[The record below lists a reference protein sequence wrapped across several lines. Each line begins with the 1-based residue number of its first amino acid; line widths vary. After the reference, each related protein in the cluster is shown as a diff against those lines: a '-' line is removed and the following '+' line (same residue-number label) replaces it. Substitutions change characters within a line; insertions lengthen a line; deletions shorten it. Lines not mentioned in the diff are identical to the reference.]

1 MMTLY
6 KSTVVNR
13 LLLAL
18 AILLPLSCGRT
29 AEPQVI
35 LDTDIDS
42 DVDDVQ
48 ALAMAHTLAS
58 RGLITLLGV
67 IVTSDDPFAP
77 TCVSA
82 LNQYFG
88 RPNLPIGFLKNQG
101 ELRNHSRYTRQI
113 SEEFPR
119 QLSGHE
125 QAPDATGVYRRLL
138 SESADR
144 SVVIVTIGHL
154 TNLQNLL
161 RSPPDRYSRLDG
173 TALAAQKVRRWI
185 CMGGMFPRGKE
196 ANFYRP
202 DPLSTVNCIREWPGP
217 VTFCGW
223 EVGNLIQTG
232 GAYLKASLPVDS
244 PVRRA
249 YQLFNDF
256 RGRASWDQVAVLM
269 LTADGARFFDT
280 VGGGHCHVEDDGS
293 NEWRTD
299 RVRAHDYVVLR
310 PGVPPDDVARLMDD
324 LSRRE

>member
-1 MMTLY
+1 M
-6 KSTVVNR
+6 NR
-13 LLLAL
+13 VRAASLILVLL
-18 AILLPLSCGRT
+18 ILLPVSCGR
-29 AEPQVI
+29 AAGPRVI

-58 RGLITLLGV
+58 RGLITFLGV

-82 LNQYFG
+82 LNHYFG

-125 QAPDATGVYRRLL
+125 QAPDATEVYRRLL
-138 SESADR
+138 GESADR

-161 RSPPDRYSRLDG
+161 RSPPDRHSPLDG
-173 TALAAQKVRRWI
+173 AALAAQKVRRWI

-202 DPLSTVNCIREWPGP
+202 DPLSTVYCIGEWPGP

-223 EVGNLIQTG
+223 EVGNLIRTG
-232 GAYLKASLPVDS
+232 GARLKASLPVES

-249 YQLFNDF
+249 YELFNDF

-269 LTADGARFFDT
+269 LTTDGTRFFDT
-280 VGGGHCHVEDDGS
+280 VGGGHCHVDDDGS

-299 RVRAHDYVVLR
+299 RVRAHEYVVLR
-310 PGVPPDDVARLMDD
+310 PGVPADDVARVMDE